1 MKFMFI
7 FFTLLIFGTARS
19 QTIDVTN
26 DQGLAF
32 GSFCQLNDNGG
43 TATVSNA
50 GVRSST
56 GDIILLSSTFFY
68 SIFTITTDH
77 PSPVEV
83 NIDQPVAILSGSNGG
98 SISLQLDQALPF
110 SPSVSSGSPAEVY
123 IGGTLT
129 LGPQASNPP
138 GHYTGDVLVTFTVN
152 IE

>member
-1 MKFMFI
+1 MKFMFT
-7 FFTLLIFGTARS
+7 FFILLSVGTARS
-19 QTIDVTN
+19 QNIEVTN

-32 GSFCQLNDNGG
+32 GSFCQFNDSGG

-56 GDIILLSSTFFY
+56 GAIILLSSTFFH
-68 SIFTITTDH
+68 SIFTITTDD
-77 PSPVEV
+77 PSPVQV
-83 NIDQPVAILSGSNGG
+83 NIDQPVATLSGSNGG
-98 SISLQLDQALPF
+98 SISLQLDQAS
-110 SPSVSSGSPAEVY
+110 SPSVSAGSPAEVY

-152 IE
+152 NE